1 MSESSVFAGTPPLDS
16 ETWRALLRSTYGT
29 EMTVG
34 EPSTFAGW
42 WHSFS
47 ACGFLASAIRIEC
60 GSRGFDPDRNA
71 YRAERTQRDVRR
83 AGLDHY
89 VALFQ
94 GAGRTAVIQNGQVV
108 ELAAGD
114 VGLEDTSRPLTL
126 VSSGYSE
133 RRVLVLP
140 RQSLISHIGF
150 EPQGGFLARSGTTR
164 LLHQLLRDAIDE
176 EELLAAPARSYM
188 QMAVY
193 DLLGALLAGSDPFLR
208 YNTDNLFAR
217 ICGIIRERFADPDFG
232 PGEAAAEAG
241 ISLRYLQKLFTERGS
256 TCIHYIHA
264 LRLDHAARLLQR
276 RVSLRTGQPLSEIA
290 YACGF
295 NDYSYFVRK
304 FRQRFGYPPSATP
317 ECSARKGPTL
327 EPVKRHDIT
336 GPITREVTPVQQT
349 IDGK

>member
-1 MSESSVFAGTPPLDS
+1 MSESSVFAGTPPVDA

-94 GAGRTAVIQNGQVV
+94 GAGRTAVIQNGQTV

-133 RRVLVLP
+133 RHVLVLP
-140 RQSLISHIGF
+140 RQSLISHLGF
-150 EPQGGFLARSGTTR
+150 EPQQGGFYGRSGTLATR
-164 LLHQLLRDAIDE
+164 LLSQLIKDAIEDE
-176 EELLAAPARSYM
+176 ASLSGPALSHMR
-188 QMAVY
+188 MAVY
-193 DLLGALLAGSDPFLR
+193 DLFGALIAPSDPFPHH
-208 YNTDNLFAR
+208 NTDKLFAR
-217 ICGIIRERFADPDFG
+217 ICGIIGDRFADANFG
-232 PGEAAAEAG
+232 PGEVAAEAG
-241 ISLRYLQKLFTERGS
+241 VSPRYLQKLFTARGT
-256 TCIHYIHA
+256 TCIHYIQS
-264 LRLDHAARLLQR
+264 LRLDQAARLLQR
-276 RVSLRTGQPLSEIA
+276 RAALDVGQPLSEIA

-295 NDYSYFVRK
+295 NDYPYFVRR
-304 FRQRFGYPPSATP
+304 FRRRFGYPPSAHAVHP
-317 ECSARKGPTL
+317 A
-327 EPVKRHDIT
+327 
-336 GPITREVTPVQQT
+336 VQQP
-349 IDGK
+349 